1 VASVMTWPTPVA
13 NLWHRL
19 WSGEGRPS
27 LVAFD
32 LVESRGRTR
41 EHGRRVRTCPGDRAG
56 RGTRRSKIVRAVVVR
71 GRGPGGRRPHAR
83 RLYEAEDTEVGGR
96 MLGGRTRRRTRR
108 SEAICSELALPEVVR
123 GGPRSCDSDR
133 GRARSTKVNRGRARR
148 TKVVRG
154 RPRSSEVVQG
164 EPRSCEVDQG
174 RVTRT
179 EVERGRPR

>member
-1 VASVMTWPTPVA
+1 MASVMTWPTPVA

-41 EHGRRVRTCPGDRAG
+41 EHGRCVRTCPGGRAG

-96 MLGGRTRRRTRR
+96 MLGGRTR
-108 SEAICSELALPEVVR
+108 
-123 GGPRSCDSDR
+123 
-133 GRARSTKVNRGRARR
+133 
-148 TKVVRG
+148 
-154 RPRSSEVVQG
+154 
-164 EPRSCEVDQG
+164 
-174 RVTRT
+174 
-179 EVERGRPR
+179 